1 MQVAWARS
9 DDWDHFG
16 PLHAQSSRCGQFASS
31 TCTSTTSRW
40 EYMRIISSNHCKARF
55 ESYNIENMVLWTT
68 TAALNC
74 GSQSRRKTAPGA
86 AEFRTKEC
94 VPDGNTTLSRT
105 LCDIPA
111 EIWRSKFKCFTC
123 SVEIKLSKSKLGLLS
138 QETHEILDAFTEP
151 FFGTFT
157 KVGQLWI
164 SNLSTRRIQTTS
176 PAALA
181 RRSRVKTPHISAAA
195 KSCGL
200 GLGGYRSPVDTPRGS
215 QDAITPTRDTIWE
228 HHLWKVNC
236 QATEPLP
243 HFPDLVHFLEKTFSQ
258 TRKLGK
264 R

>member
-1 MQVAWARS
+1 MCRS
-9 DDWDHFG
+9 HG
-16 PLHAQSSRCGQFASS
+16 LEAMI
-31 TCTSTTSRW
+31 
-40 EYMRIISSNHCKARF
+40 EIISAHFTHSLLDVVNLPPHAHQDENIW
-55 ESYNIENMVLWTT
+55 ESYHQIIARHDSNLTILKIWSCERPQPE
-68 TAALNC
+68 ALNC
-74 GSQSRRKTAPGA
+74 GSQSRRKTASRA

-123 SVEIKLSKSKLGLLS
+123 SVEIKLSKSKFGFLS
-138 QETHEILDAFTEP
+138 QQTHEILDAFTEP

-164 SNLSTRRIQTTS
+164 SNLSTHRIQTTS

-200 GLGGYRSPVDTPRGS
+200 GLGGYRDTPRGS